1 MIFTESKKMSKA
13 IDDAV
18 SFASTILF
26 IEPIPSIKDIQALE
40 DALLSLSPIDVQ
52 TEIMENDN
60 HVGNLRYYLDVFR
73 YSLHL
78 CDISKKV
85 IYLPYLSEEALRDRL
100 EEEGKTPQYIDR
112 YIEQCYKLIET
123 ARGRIVEVFNMFKN
137 RDWTQLREYV
147 FDGVRVNANAES
159 LRPFFKV
166 DDAFLAFLRNI
177 EGKSGMGIVV
187 EVASLC
193 HFDLLTIKLDEVQ
206 CSGKGTLYN
215 GLKEAGFNVHKYKD
229 GWFTAINRWR
239 KNPKHKINEEYRRYR
254 QLIPKEGAD

>member
-18 SFASTILF
+18 NFVFNIHF
-26 IEPIPSIKDIQALE
+26 IEPTPSIKDIQALE
-40 DALLSLSPIDVQ
+40 DALLSLSPIDVK
-52 TEIMENDN
+52 TEIMENDDPI
-60 HVGNLRYYLDVFR
+60 GNLRYYLDVFR
-73 YSLHL
+73 YSLRL

-85 IYLPYLSEEALRDRL
+85 IHLPYLGEEALRERL
-100 EEEGKTPQYIDR
+100 KEEGLQPTSIDR

-123 ARGRIVEVFNMFKN
+123 ARGRIVEVFNMFEN
-137 RDWTQLREYV
+137 RDWTQLKEYV
-147 FDGVRVNANAES
+147 FDRVRVNANAES

-177 EGKSGMGIVV
+177 KGKSGMGIVV

-193 HFDLLTIKLDEVQ
+193 HFGLLTIKLDEAQ
-206 CSGKGTLYN
+206 CSGEGTLYN
-215 GLKEAGFNVHKYKD
+215 GLKEAGFNVHKKRD
-229 GWFTAINRWR
+229 GWFTAIKRWR
-239 KNPKHKINEEYRRYR
+239 ENPKHKINEEYRRYR

>member
-18 SFASTILF
+18 SFVFNIHF
-26 IEPIPSIKDIQALE
+26 IEPTPSIKDIRALE

-52 TEIMENDN
+52 TEIMENDDPI
-60 HVGNLRYYLDVFR
+60 GNLRYYLDVFR
-73 YSLHL
+73 SSLHL

-85 IYLPYLSEEALRDRL
+85 IHLPYLGEEALRERL
-100 EEEGKTPQYIDR
+100 KEEGLQPTSIDFYIG
-112 YIEQCYKLIET
+112 QCQKLIDA
-123 ARGRIVEVFNMFKN
+123 ARMRIEDVFFIFDNI
-137 RDWTQLREYV
+137 DWTQLRGYV
-147 FDGVRVNANAES
+147 FEGDRVNANAES

-177 EGKSGMGIVV
+177 KGKSGMKIVV

-193 HFDLLTIKLDEVQ
+193 HFGLLTIKLDEVQ
-206 CSGKGTLYN
+206 CSGEGTLYN
-215 GLKEAGFNVHKYKD
+215 GLKEAGFNVYKNKD